1 MANARVWIWQPLP
14 SESLLFALW
23 RWALTGWFHKWLATG
38 CELLLFVLWC
48 ATVWW
53 NKPNWLSLASAW
65 FWLGICLALPRWL
78 GWWSSLSVFVA
89 ALDLTIGFYSLAVE
103 TAVWVHCV
111 QCQRWHWSQQWP
123 LCQHA
128 RQCFGIP
135 QLIEHRCWVD
145 DANSDL
151 WPRVLC
157 FSYTRVPWYGW
168 KFGCMMVCGCLI
180 GTQAKCLRAH
190 RCGCMRI
197 AKHFSGST
205 WYRSRVVWSSE
216 KDLPCKCMP
225 GLPKWKSLNPWIWI
239 AWERIGNFPWFANGF
254 KWSLYWCMIGQW
266 GLDRLCFAVGQTAH
280 FIN

>member
-103 TAVWVHCV
+103 TALWLYIVCSARGDIGLSNGHYVNMLGNALEFRSLLSIDVGLMMPIVTCGPGFCASPIPECHDTDGSSAAWWSAAVW
-111 QCQRWHWSQQWP
+111 S
-123 LCQHA
+123 
-128 RQCFGIP
+128 
-135 QLIEHRCWVD
+135 
-145 DANSDL
+145 
-151 WPRVLC
+151 
-157 FSYTRVPWYGW
+157 
-168 KFGCMMVCGCLI
+168 
-180 GTQAKCLRAH
+180 AH
-190 RCGCMRI
+190 RQN
-197 AKHFSGST
+197 A
-205 WYRSRVVWSSE
+205 
-216 KDLPCKCMP
+216 
-225 GLPKWKSLNPWIWI
+225 
-239 AWERIGNFPWFANGF
+239 
-254 KWSLYWCMIGQW
+254 
-266 GLDRLCFAVGQTAH
+266 
-280 FIN
+280 